1 MIVADRFVKVVLVVI
16 AIALVAIA
24 AKPWIEGSG
33 VLERLAP
40 DPALAQS
47 AVPKYEVTVPKAWGK
62 FIAISNNN
70 LLLEAPDKTWRLVDV
85 DCEPTKCPRVKVLI
99 RWE

>member
-24 AKPWIEGSG
+24 AKPWLEASG
-33 VLERLAP
+33 VFEGLSPA
-40 DPALAQS
+40 PALAQNP
-47 AVPKYEVTVPKAWGK
+47 VPRYEVTVPKSWGK

-85 DCEPTKCPRVKVLI
+85 DCEPTKCPRVKVQI

>member
-1 MIVADRFVKVVLVVI
+1 MIVADRFVKVALVVI

-24 AKPWIEGSG
+24 AKPWLEASG
-33 VLERLAP
+33 VLERLSPA
-40 DPALAQS
+40 PALAQG
-47 AVPKYEVTVPKAWGK
+47 AVPKYEITVPKSWGK

-85 DCEPTKCPRVKVLI
+85 DCEPTKCPRIKVLI

>member
-24 AKPWIEGSG
+24 TKPWLEASG
-33 VLERLAP
+33 VFERLSPA
-40 DPALAQS
+40 PALAQS
-47 AVPKYEVTVPKAWGK
+47 AVPRYEVTVPKSWGK

-70 LLLEAPDKTWRLVDV
+70 LLLEAPDKSWRLVDV